1 MGIAVEI
8 ASEWINNLAGRFLGP
23 DIAARLRKILP
34 PPPPEPYLRYFAGDT
49 ETGLFRALHFT
60 GRATRHVMAE
70 SLWRDFEAFY
80 RAPETLSWWLVTGG
94 AGTGKSRTALELCKA
109 LRTGRV
115 AFFHAG
121 KFRTSEVEPIAGEDY
136 SVWRAGFL
144 DLANTPFSVWTA
156 WRPRRHTLLVI
167 DNAACNYNARFG
179 EKADGEDAR
188 HNRYNIAEIIELL
201 AARAAAGEF
210 GQFRVRLLLLER
222 DDKALGAEKWRLD
235 WYEKLP
241 KDAPGCFRAGPTPLP
256 ATTPEGLLAIAGDM
270 RKAIKQYKPDAPYV
284 VPGDFLDRLRALDGE
299 SRPLY
304 AMLLVAYTAEN
315 NHPEATRNEILD
327 FVLREEYESVLR
339 PAGLKGTPQVLKAL
353 VVSTLTGG
361 KVGACKLDGAHA
373 LWRSGLGFAAEG
385 DGDGGGDKDNSMFRL
400 HPAEP
405 GILGEYLVLYGA
417 GRDDIFSSE
426 YIGDGNMCA
435 LIHKAWE
442 VFPAE
447 VFDFF
452 DRCGQ
457 DFSSSPEWI
466 APRFLDVPL
475 AGTNVSVRLWYM
487 RAAANLM
494 ARLDAKGVDV
504 ARAVLAGMNR
514 LGETG
519 LFRRERARAAL
530 GLTRV
535 CAEAGLLDEAHMVF
549 MDMRAFGESKEIR
562 ALRLEASGHII
573 EGLGRAGE
581 LVKARVLYESVLAG
595 ESAPEIQPIRA
606 AALAAM
612 MNGHGKAGEL
622 AEARALFDGMAGC
635 GASMAVRVQR
645 AQASVGLIVLYA
657 KANLLAEACAVFE
670 GVRALGDE
678 PEIRELYRRARRF
691 LRFFTGK
698 EPVKGATKQESP
710 PASAMG

>member
-1 MGIAVEI
+1 MEI
-8 ASEWINNLAGRFLGP
+8 ASEWINNLAVRFLGSN
-23 DIAARLRKILP
+23 IAARLQKILP
-34 PPPPEPYLRYFAGDT
+34 ELPPEPCLRYFASDT

-60 GRATRHVMAE
+60 GRATRHVMPE
-70 SLWRDFEAFY
+70 SLWQDFEAFY
-80 RAPETLSWWLVTGG
+80 RAPETLSWWLVTGS
-94 AGTGKSRTALELCKA
+94 AGTGKSRTALEFCKA

-121 KFRTSEVEPIAGEDY
+121 KFRISEVEPIAGEDY
-136 SVWRAGFL
+136 SVWKAGFL

-156 WRPRRHTLLVI
+156 WRPRQHTLLVI
-167 DNAACNYNARFG
+167 DNAACNYNARLG
-179 EKADGEDAR
+179 EKADGEDAQ
-188 HNRYNIAEIIELL
+188 HNRYNIVEIIELL
-201 AARAAAGEF
+201 GARAAAGEF

-241 KDAPGCFRAGPTPLP
+241 KDSPGSFRPGPTPLP
-256 ATTPEGLLAIAGDM
+256 ATTAEGLLAIAGDM
-270 RKAIKQYKPDAPYV
+270 RKSIKQHKPDAPYV

-299 SRPLY
+299 LRPLY

-315 NHPEATRNEILD
+315 NRPEAARNEILD
-327 FVLREEYESVLR
+327 FVLREEYENVLR

-373 LWRSGLGFAAEG
+373 MWHSGLGFAADG
-385 DGDGGGDKDNSMFRL
+385 DGDEGGGKDNNMFRL

-417 GRDDIFSSE
+417 GRNDIFSSE
-426 YIGDGNMCA
+426 YIGDGNMCT

-466 APRFLDVPL
+466 VPRFLDVPL
-475 AGTNVSVRLWYM
+475 AGASASVKLWYM
-487 RAAANLM
+487 RSAANLM
-494 ARLDAKGVDV
+494 ARLDAKGIEA
-504 ARAVLAGMNR
+504 ARAILAGMNCV
-514 LGETG
+514 GETS

-530 GLTRV
+530 GLARV
-535 CAEAGLLDEAHMVF
+535 CVEAGLLDEAHMIF
-549 MDMRAFGESKEIR
+549 MDMKAFGESKDIR
-562 ALRLEASGHII
+562 ALRLEASGCII
-573 EGLGRAGE
+573 DGLGKAGE
-581 LVKARVLYESVLAG
+581 LVKARVLYESVLAAETAE
-595 ESAPEIQPIRA
+595 ESQPIRA

-612 MNGHGKAGEL
+612 MNGHGKAGDL
-622 AEARALFDGMAGC
+622 AEARALFDGMAAC

-645 AQASVGLIVLYA
+645 AQASVSLIVLYA
-657 KANLLAEACAVFE
+657 KAGLLAEACAVFE
-670 GVRALGDE
+670 GMRAFGDE
-678 PEIRELYRRARRF
+678 PEIRALHCRAHRF
-691 LRFFTGK
+691 LQFFTGK
-698 EPVKGATKQESP
+698 EPVKNAAKQESP